1 MMRAALVLAALLLP
15 LPALAHPGLHGAE
28 GFTAGL
34 LHPFGGLDHVV
45 AMIAVGLWAGVLGG
59 RAPLLL
65 PAGFLAGMAAGGGLG
80 MAGVAIPLV
89 EHGIMASMVV
99 LGSLVAILARVPLG
113 VAIAVGAGFGLLHGH
128 AHGTEMI
135 GGALG
140 YGVGFLLATAALHG
154 AGLVVG
160 RVGAGTG
167 ARLAPRLAGAA
178 GAIAGI
184 VLMLA

>member
-1 MMRAALVLAALLLP
+1 MRAALFLAALLLP
-15 LPALAHPGLHGAE
+15 LPALAHPGVHGAE
-28 GFTAGL
+28 GFAAGV

-65 PAGFLAGMAAGGGLG
+65 PAGFLAGMAAGGVLG

-89 EHGIMASMVV
+89 EHGILASMVV
-99 LGSLVAILARVPLG
+99 LGGLVAMLARVPLLVA
-113 VAIAVGAGFGLLHGH
+113 VAIGAGFGLLHGH
-128 AHGTEMI
+128 AHGTEMA

-140 YGVGFLLATAALHG
+140 YAIGVLLATAALHG
-154 AGLVVG
+154 AGLLAG
-160 RVGAGTG
+160 RVAAGAG
-167 ARLAPRLAGAA
+167 AQLAPRLAGAA